1 MLSKNYFEKFFEV
14 LSKTIVTRRSS
25 KRENPSL
32 NEAVENIIAS
42 LLKNHRN
49 GKKVIIIG
57 NGGSAA
63 IAMHVLVDYTNAG
76 LRTADLMNPALLTCM
91 SNDHGYEN
99 VFAKPIEIFADK
111 NDILFAISSSGKSQ
125 NILKACEAAKQK
137 NCQVI
142 TFSGFDV
149 SNPLRKAGCL
159 NFYVP
164 SSHYGFVELA
174 HQTLLHCISDF
185 LQLERRTL
193 KKEVDF
199 YE

>member
-149 SNPLRKAGCL
+149 SNPLRKAGHL

>member
-1 MLSKNYFEKFFEV
+1 MLSENYFEKFFEV

-91 SNDHGYEN
+91 SNDYGYEN

-111 NDILFAISSSGKSQ
+111 DDILFAISSSGKSQ

-149 SNPLRKAGCL
+149 SNPLRKAGRL

>member
-1 MLSKNYFEKFFEV
+1 MLSENYFEKFFEV
-14 LSKTIVTRRSS
+14 LSKMIVTWRFS

-32 NEAVENIIAS
+32 NEAVENVIAS
-42 LLKNHRN
+42 LLKNHKN
-49 GKKVIIIG
+49 GKRVMIIG

-76 LRTADLMNPALLTCM
+76 LRTADLMNPALLTCL

-111 NDILFAISSSGKSQ
+111 DDILFAISSSGKSQ
-125 NILKACEAAKQK
+125 NILKACEAAKFK
-137 NCQVI
+137 DCFIV
-142 TFSGFDV
+142 TFSGFSSD
-149 SNPLRKAGCL
+149 NPLRKLGDI

-174 HQTLLHCISDF
+174 HQTLLHCISDLF
-185 LQLERRTL
+185 VER
-193 KKEVDF
+193 KNQNKC
-199 YE
+199 